1 MANETNLHVEDR
13 AATDGTPAG
22 RRITASFQGERGAFS
37 EDAARNLIGPAVQTM
52 ACRTFE
58 EMFEAVSSGRADF
71 AVAPIEN
78 SLAGSVHKNYDL
90 LEEHDLTIVGET
102 KVRIVHNL
110 IALPGVA
117 LSEVR
122 RVYSHPVALAQCE
135 RFIRSNPH
143 IEFEEAYD
151 TAGSVKVI
159 IENNRRDEAA
169 IAGASAAGVYGGQ
182 ILAEA
187 IEDNPKN
194 FTRFLLLARPGE
206 AGKVGALASGGV
218 RKTSIVFRVG
228 NQPGA
233 LFRALAV
240 FALRDIDLCKI
251 ESRPIEGRPWEY
263 SFYLDLTGDQTEPAI
278 ERALGHLAE
287 MAESVRVLGSYARS
301 EE

>member
-1 MANETNLHVEDR
+1 MANETNVRIEET
-13 AATDGTPAG
+13 AGTEVQSSE
-22 RRITASFQGERGAFS
+22 RSITASFQGERGAFS
-37 EDAARNLIGPAVQTM
+37 EDAARNLVGPAVQTI

-58 EMFEAVSSGRADF
+58 EMFEAVSSGRADC

-90 LEEHDLTIVGET
+90 LQEHDLTIVGET

-117 LSEVR
+117 LSEIR

-135 RFIRSNPH
+135 RFIRSNTH
-143 IEFEEAYD
+143 IQFEEAYD
-151 TAGSVKVI
+151 TAGSVKMIV
-159 IENNRRDEAA
+159 ENSRRDEAA

-182 ILAEA
+182 ILIEA
-187 IEDNPKN
+187 IEDNAKN
-194 FTRFLLLARPGE
+194 FTRFLLLARPQD
-206 AGKVGALASGGV
+206 AGRVGTLATAGV

-287 MAESVRVLGSYARS
+287 MAESVRVLGSYVRS